1 MPGSPHP
8 GIRQRISRG
17 RQLLLAPEKP
27 LATLLERLASMQFV
41 DRSVGIGAQAF
52 TTLIPLLI
60 VYSAVVPLADAHSFA
75 DRLVNEL
82 KLSGAAAETVYQ
94 AIAPPKT
101 VAEGVSAF
109 GFLLLIASALSFA
122 RALQRMYETAYKL
135 PAMGMRGTPWHLL
148 WIALIPAYITVR
160 PVIASISGGFIG
172 KVVGSLLL
180 AAAAW
185 LLTPYILLGKRLSSR
200 QLVPGAVF
208 TAIGMTGLGIAT
220 VVYLPHSLSA
230 SARSFGTIGIAFA
243 ILGWLVGGGFVLA
256 ASSAAGA
263 VTLERLHS
271 SSRAGPA
278 APARRRAPR
287 QGGRGV

>member
-1 MPGSPHP
+1 MAGAPHP
-8 GIRQRISRG
+8 GIRQRISRPM
-17 RQLLLAPEKP
+17 QLLLAPGKP
-27 LATLLERLASMQFV
+27 LAVWLERLANMQFV

-82 KLSGAAAETVYQ
+82 KLSGAAAETVHQ

-101 VAEGVSAF
+101 VAEGVSVF

-148 WIALIPAYITVR
+148 WIALIPAYLTLR
-160 PVIASISGGFIG
+160 PVIASLSDGLIWKI
-172 KVVGSLLL
+172 VGSLLL
-180 AAAAW
+180 GALAW
-185 LLTPYILLGKRLSSR
+185 LATPYILLGKRMSGRRL
-200 QLVPGAVF
+200 LPGALF
-208 TAIGMTGLGIAT
+208 TAVGMTGLAIAS
-220 VVYLPHSLSA
+220 VVYLPHSLTA

-256 ASSAAGA
+256 ASAAAGA
-263 VTLERLHS
+263 VTLERLDANPAG
-271 SSRAGPA
+271 RASTLLRP
-278 APARRRAPR
+278 PQR
-287 QGGRGV
+287 V